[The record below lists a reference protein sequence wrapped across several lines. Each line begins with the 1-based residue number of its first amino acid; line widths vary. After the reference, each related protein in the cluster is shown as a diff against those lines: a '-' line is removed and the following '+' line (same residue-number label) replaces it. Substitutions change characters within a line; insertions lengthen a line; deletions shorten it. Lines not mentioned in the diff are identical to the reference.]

1 MIIYE
6 FICRWTDSKGV
17 RQVVKRSGKPGEN
30 LCKIELP
37 KSRDVLTNV
46 YGTLFKA
53 YTPRTATASQSHPPT
68 VEANNIKPA
77 AKLVIVGS
85 AAVDISAK
93 AAPVTPGG
101 SDALG
106 MQSTSPGE
114 VAMTLGGVGRNIAE
128 AAHRRLIS
136 YSEKL
141 NETASALLVSPIG
154 DDSFG
159 RVISDHMDGMGMRTD
174 GLVVRAEGARS
185 AVCNMVLDS
194 GGNLIG
200 GVADM
205 DIIQSLKGDQVG
217 M

>member
-1 MIIYE
+1 MVP
-6 FICRWTDSKGV
+6 CS
-17 RQVVKRSGKPGEN
+17 
-30 LCKIELP
+30 
-37 KSRDVLTNV
+37 
-46 YGTLFKA
+46 KA

-68 VEANNIKPA
+68 VEANGIKPA

-106 MQSTSPGE
+106 MHSTSPGE
-114 VAMTLGGVGRNIAE
+114 VTMTLGGVGRNIAE

-159 RVISDHMDGMGMRTD
+159 RVISNHMDGMGMRTD